1 GDRRDRRSRRRA
13 RGGALVHPLVSSRSR
28 PRARSR
34 DRSPLAR
41 SPLTGRIGL
50 LVAIVLAAADAR
62 GAPRLELVAETA
74 PPLAVTA
81 RNVADEPADDVAPA
95 VVYQHRTWTG
105 DAVRLDP
112 GTGHDWRF
120 DLPSPPEPGTA
131 PAIVRVRYRDPRGRT
146 RRVPPGVA

>member
-1 GDRRDRRSRRRA
+1 M
-13 RGGALVHPLVSSRSR
+13 
-28 PRARSR
+28 
-34 DRSPLAR
+34 
-41 SPLTGRIGL
+41 TGRIGL

-62 GAPRLELVAETA
+62 GAPRLELVAETT

-81 RNVADEPADDVAPA
+81 RNVGDEPADDVAPA

-146 RRVPPGVA
+146 RGVPLVVALGPYGPPGPVDAKLESGPVQGAGHGTLALVSAYVNVGPP